1 VLAPGSEDPD
11 PTAVVLWEPGL
22 ALLERLGLRRPV
34 ETVGTALTDLACAD
48 PSRTWTGSV
57 PGRSPLPRWRPRHGA
72 ETVPPSS
79 SPSAT
84 PSVSTVSL
92 DALRD
97 QFGSLSEPLGEA
109 LAALD
114 RSGLQYGQ
122 LPREIPGTL
131 CADGVASVG
140 RAAHARLPGG
150 CLGPALSIE
159 DGWVLADALAYG
171 PAPVDEALAALASR
185 AGRVGVSV

>member
-1 VLAPGSEDPD
+1 VATEAWGRDCVAFVVPVGDTVRVDCLA
-11 PTAVVLWEPGL
+11 
-22 ALLERLGLRRPV
+22 
-34 ETVGTALTDLACAD
+34 TDGPAPA
-48 PSRTWTGSV
+48 
-57 PGRSPLPRWRPRHGA
+57 SP
-72 ETVPPSS
+72 
-79 SPSAT
+79 
-84 PSVSTVSL
+84 VSL

-159 DGWVLADALAYG
+159 DGWVLADALATY
-171 PAPVDEALAALASR
+171 ADRRRRRLVDVSSALREESLAA
-185 AGRVGVSV
+185 RVPADLPCPFRQLCARRTVAFGHLFDAAEELVRDVPDRL

>member
-1 VLAPGSEDPD
+1 MARATTGRRWSSG
-11 PTAVVLWEPGL
+11 AV
-22 ALLERLGLRRPV
+22 
-34 ETVGTALTDLACAD
+34 
-48 PSRTWTGSV
+48 
-57 PGRSPLPRWRPRHGA
+57 RPRSRPRA
-72 ETVPPSS
+72 SWTRP
-79 SPSAT
+79 A
-84 PSVSTVSL
+84 STRCSL

-171 PAPVDEALAALASR
+171 PAPVDEALAALA
-185 AGRVGVSV
+185 